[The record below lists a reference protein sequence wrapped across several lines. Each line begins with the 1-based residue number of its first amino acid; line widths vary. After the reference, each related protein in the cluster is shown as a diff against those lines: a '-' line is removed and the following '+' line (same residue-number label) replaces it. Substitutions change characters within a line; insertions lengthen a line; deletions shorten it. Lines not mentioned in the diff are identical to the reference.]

1 MNKDKTPPNGGVF
14 VIKNIFIMTKINPK
28 AEIFILA
35 RLHFVLGLWYNYI
48 RNQGNINLDKNGG
61 KEK

>member
-35 RLHFVLGLWYNYI
+35 RLHFVLGL
-48 RNQGNINLDKNGG
+48 
-61 KEK
+61 